1 MVMARTLSVL
11 AETTAGRL
19 IGADADF
26 RAVVTDSRR
35 MEAGALFVCLKGPQH
50 DGHDYAET
58 AVAAGAAGLLTSRAV
73 APLTSRV
80 EVDDTLAALGRYA
93 RSWRDA
99 HEVKVVAVTGSNGKT
114 TTKNLL
120 AAVLAQAAPTLATR
134 GNFNNLIGLP
144 LTLVRLDGEHRYAV
158 VELGISLPGEMT
170 ALADIARPDAAIVT
184 NVAPA
189 HLEGFGDLEGVARE
203 KGALPAALPA
213 DGLAVVPADLP
224 WLERWRK
231 ESAVHRW
238 LTFGF
243 DDQADVYARALEVTP
258 TGTRFEL
265 VTPDA
270 AVPIVLQL
278 LGRHNVANA
287 LAAATL
293 AWGLGV
299 APEMIAKGLAIVPPA
314 EGRMRPRRLASGAI
328 LIDDCYNANP
338 ASVAAALTA
347 ASAFER
353 PLWLALGDLGEL
365 GKGAAEWHR
374 RLGREARAAGVA
386 RLYALGPLAAEAAQ
400 TFGKNGFV
408 AADYGSLIER
418 LVAELPSDAVLLV
431 KGSRSARMERVVEAL
446 GGNE

>member
-1 MVMARTLSVL
+1 MARTLSAL
-11 AETTAGRL
+11 AQATAGRL
-19 IGADADF
+19 VGADAGF
-26 RAVVTDSRR
+26 CAVVTDSRR
-35 MEAGALFVCLKGPQH
+35 MEAGALFVCLKGPQY
-50 DGHDYAET
+50 DGHDYAEA
-58 AVAAGAAGLLTSRAV
+58 AVAAGAAGLLASREV
-73 APLTSRV
+73 APPAPRV
-80 EVDDTLAALGRYA
+80 EVENTLAALGRYA
-93 RSWRDA
+93 RAWRDA
-99 HEVKVVAVTGSNGKT
+99 HEVKVLAVTGSNGKT

-120 AAVLAQAAPTLATR
+120 AAVFAQQAPTLATR

-144 LTLVRLDGEHRYAV
+144 LTLLRLEEEHRYAV
-158 VELGISLPGEMT
+158 VELGISLPGEMA
-170 ALADIARPDAAIVT
+170 ALADIARPDAAVVT

-213 DGLAVVPADLP
+213 DGLAVAPADLP
-224 WLERWRK
+224 WLASWRK
-231 ESAVHRW
+231 ANAVRRW

-243 DDQADVYARALEVTP
+243 DGKADVCARALEITP

-265 VTPDA
+265 VTPDG
-270 AVPIVLQL
+270 AVPVALQL

-299 APEMIAKGLAIVPPA
+299 APEMIVKGLAIVPPA
-314 EGRMRPRRLASGAI
+314 AGRMQPRRLPSGAI

-338 ASVAAALTA
+338 ASVAAALA
-347 ASAFER
+347 AAAAFER

-365 GKGAAEWHR
+365 GAESAQWHR

-400 TFGKNGFV
+400 AFGKDGF
-408 AADYGSLIER
+408 ATADFDVLIER
-418 LVAELPSDAVLLV
+418 LAAELPPEAVLLV
-431 KGSRSARMERVVEAL
+431 KGSRSARMERVVATL
-446 GGNE
+446 GGGQ